1 MIGRREARSREVRLI
16 SEHAVQLGGVAKG
29 FVDGQPE
36 MAGVQHQIAWAGLHA
51 IGAQLVESLASDAWT
66 LLDQSGALEVFEPRA
81 AWRQERAASLEPS
94 SLFDHRDGVAAGSA
108 RHHLLDRAAFAGEE
122 RLLLHCQ
129 AE

>member
-1 MIGRREARSREVRLI
+1 
-16 SEHAVQLGGVAKG
+16 
-29 FVDGQPE
+29 
-36 MAGVQHQIAWAGLHA
+36 MAGVQHEIAWAGLHA

-129 AE
+129 AEEAVHCPYLRHRAPRRFRGLDEQRHLGGDRHAQ